1 MNENEKLYGSEQNND
16 TAENNLPDNTAE
28 DALVTENTPVTE
40 DAPVT
45 ENAPVTE
52 DVPETVAP
60 VEEKKYYIPPHDD
73 GWQPYDPSRRY
84 TNNWS
89 ASDKKKGFRGKK
101 LLIVGLVTAG
111 TILFFTILL
120 GLVLLLKDLEIPGL
134 FPDDIFPE
142 VSDEVSSG
150 GGEVSRNEDA
160 SAPDGETSLIP
171 TDNPDLNMNITD
183 YDKIT
188 TAYTELY
195 EKCSGSCVSVIC
207 TFDKSSGYTLGS
219 GFVLSEDGYIATNH
233 HVIEDADEIT
243 VQFYDGTEYE
253 ATLIG
258 SDSITDLAVL
268 RIEAKGLVPAELG
281 NSDKVS
287 VGEPVVAIG
296 TPYDITLKGTMTTG
310 VVSGL
315 AREVECTDDY
325 GNVVKTMT
333 LIQTDASINPGNS
346 GGPLFNM
353 NGQVIGINTLK
364 LMNEYEGLG
373 FSIPITDA
381 IEVFEILV
389 KYGELPDYSD
399 TDFVKTSPKLH
410 IIVMSVSDARN
421 SVEYGRYISKDAPE
435 GVYVIEVTPGTA
447 IYEAGLE
454 IYDIITEFNG
464 VVLEDRDDLA
474 AELAKCSAGQQVTIK
489 VYHRGE
495 YKTLTFKLDKAG

>member
-1 MNENEKLYGSEQNND
+1 MNENLYGADQNND
-16 TAENNLPDNTAE
+16 TAENNLPDQTPENEPVAE
-28 DALVTENTPVTE
+28 EIPADE
-40 DAPVT
+40 
-45 ENAPVTE
+45 
-52 DVPETVAP
+52 ETP

-73 GWQPYDPSRRY
+73 GWQPYDPSKKY

-89 ASDKKKGFRGKK
+89 ATDKKKGTRGKK
-101 LLIVGLVTAG
+101 LLVFAIVTLGIIGFFLVS
-111 TILFFTILL
+111 L
-120 GLVLLLKDLEIPGL
+120 GIVLLFKDFEIPGL
-134 FPDDIFPE
+134 MPE
-142 VSDEVSSG
+142 ISDEVSVNG
-150 GGEVSRNEDA
+150 NEVSRNDDISVPDA
-160 SAPDGETSLIP
+160 EVSLAPS
-171 TDNPDLNMNITD
+171 DNPDLNMNITD

-233 HVIEDADEIT
+233 HVIEDADKIT

-410 IIVMSVSDARN
+410 ITVLSVSDARD
-421 SVEYGRYISKDAPE
+421 SIEYGRYISKDAPE
-435 GVYVIEVTPGTA
+435 GVYVTQVTPGTA

-464 VVLEDRDDLA
+464 VTIESTAELA